1 MSKTLTQLLAG
12 ATALTLVAGAG
23 AAVAQA
29 PEDAARQAAEDARA
43 AATTHGRDTGREAR
57 DTAREARDAAREA
70 RDRAR
75 DGAEEARRGAE
86 DARRAANEVR
96 REVRIYRNGDGDKQ
110 VFVFR
115 SGDREEHLR
124 TMLQLRADQE
134 PALKAYLEAA
144 GRGGPHGD
152 HMVRF
157 DRCGEDARTTPERL
171 VEMEARMAEQQAA
184 MRRRID
190 ATKAFYGQLD
200 DKQKKV
206 FDSLPMLMFAG
217 PGFGPMLLPVD
228 HRPPAP
234 PAPPKAP
241 ML

>member
-1 MSKTLTQLLAG
+1 MSKSLTTLLAS
-12 ATALTLVAGAG
+12 AVALTLVAG

-43 AATTHGRDTGREAR
+43 ADLQAR
-57 DTAREARDAAREA
+57 ASTREARDAAREA
-70 RDRAR
+70 RDAARDARDRAR
-75 DGAEEARRGAE
+75 HGA
-86 DARRAANEVR
+86 DEVR
-96 REVRIYRNGDGDKQ
+96 REVRIYRSGDGDQHK
-110 VFVFR
+110 FVFR
-115 SGDREEHLR
+115 GGDREEHLR

-134 PALKAYLEAA
+134 PALKVYLEAV

-157 DRCGEDARTTPERL
+157 DRRADSPLTTPERL
-171 VEMEARMAEQQAA
+171 VEMEARMAEQQSA
-184 MRRRID
+184 MRRRIE

-217 PGFGPMLLPVD
+217 HGFGPMLLPVA
-228 HRPPAP
+228 HRPPAPPAP

>member
-12 ATALTLVAGAG
+12 AAALTLIAGGG

-43 AATTHGRDTGREAR
+43 AAMHARDTGREAR

-70 RDRAR
+70 RERAR
-75 DGAEEARRGAE
+75 DA
-86 DARRAANEVR
+86 DDVR
-96 REVRIYRNGDGDKQ
+96 REVRIYRGGDNDKQ

-115 SGDREEHLR
+115 GGDREEHLR

-134 PALKAYLEAA
+134 PALKAYLEAV

-157 DRCGEDARTTPERL
+157 DRRSDSPLTTPERL
-171 VEMEARMAEQQAA
+171 AAMEARLAEQQAA
-184 MRRRID
+184 TRRRIE

-200 DKQKKV
+200 EKQKKV

-217 PGFGPMLLPVD
+217 HGVGPMLLPVD
-228 HRPPAP
+228 HRLPKPPAAP
-234 PAPPKAP
+234 SPPKAP

>member
-1 MSKTLTQLLAG
+1 MSKSLTTLLAG
-12 ATALTLVAGAG
+12 AAALTLVAG

-43 AATTHGRDTGREAR
+43 ADLQAR
-57 DTAREARDAAREA
+57 DSTREARDAAREA
-70 RDRAR
+70 RDAARDARDRAR
-75 DGAEEARRGAE
+75 HGA
-86 DARRAANEVR
+86 DEVR
-96 REVRIYRNGDGDKQ
+96 REVRIYRSGDGDRHK
-110 VFVFR
+110 FVFR
-115 SGDREEHLR
+115 GADREEHLR

-134 PALKAYLEAA
+134 PALKAYLEAV

-157 DRCGEDARTTPERL
+157 DRRADSPLTTPERL
-171 VEMEARMAEQQAA
+171 VEMEARMAEQQSA
-184 MRRRID
+184 MRRRIE

-217 PGFGPMLLPVD
+217 HGFGPMLLPVA
-228 HRPPAP
+228 HRPPAPPAP

>member
-12 ATALTLVAGAG
+12 AAALTLVAGPG
-23 AAVAQA
+23 AALAQA

-43 AATTHGRDTGREAR
+43 AAAHARDAGREAR

-75 DGAEEARRGAE
+75 DGAEEARRGA
-86 DARRAANEVR
+86 DEVR
-96 REVRIYRNGDGDKQ
+96 REVRIYRSGDGDRHK
-110 VFVFR
+110 FVFR
-115 SGDREEHLR
+115 GGDREEHLR

-134 PALKAYLEAA
+134 PALKAYLEAV

-157 DRCGEDARTTPERL
+157 DRRSDSPLTTPERL
-171 VEMEARMAEQQAA
+171 AAMEAKMAEQQSAT
-184 MRRRID
+184 RRRIE

-206 FDSLPMLMFAG
+206 FDSLPLLMFAG
-217 PGFGPMLLPVD
+217 HGFGPMLLPVA
-228 HRPPAP
+228 HRPPAPPAP